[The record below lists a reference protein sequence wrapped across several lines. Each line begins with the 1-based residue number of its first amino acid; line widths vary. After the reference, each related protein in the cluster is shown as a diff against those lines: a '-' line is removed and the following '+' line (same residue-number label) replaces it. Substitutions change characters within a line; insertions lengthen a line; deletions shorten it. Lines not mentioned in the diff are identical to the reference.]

1 MAGAIKAIIATQ
13 FDATG
18 IKKATREFDKLG
30 KSLRNTLGAVGL
42 TVGLAAIT
50 NGLRESAKAAVAD
63 VKSQALLAQQLRNTV
78 GATDEAIAST
88 EDYIKSLMLETSVAD
103 DQLRPALASLV
114 RATGDVGKAQ
124 DLLALSTDIAAGTG
138 RDLGAVSVAVGK
150 AAAGQT
156 TQLFRLIPALKGSK
170 DFARDAGIAFGGMA
184 AAAANND
191 PFQRINIILGEMQ
204 EEIGMALLPTLNDFA
219 AWFASPEGQ
228 AKLQE
233 FVDFTTD
240 AIDGVIKLANYIGEN
255 IKVLGPLAIGIGVAS
270 TAFSVFNA
278 VLNANPIVRI
288 IGLVGLLAGALLG
301 LGAASGAAS
310 TGVPATVISRAMKAG
325 QEAADETAKRFRT
338 GSKEQGAAVAAAR
351 KRAYDMVLKNYQ
363 TGIDALKTGVSN
375 AEPIIVPPIVEQL
388 GGSKSGGKSVITA
401 IDKAADKQKEL
412 VADFTQNIKDLSE
425 GFRDLGRA
433 TQELGQ
439 FEQQAVDSFEAINQA
454 VVKGLGDEA
463 LTEAAAN
470 FIYDYIKV
478 EKVALTALARQRDI
492 LLSKIAIA
500 QDISRGVVNAA
511 NITGLLTNETRQ
523 VTKSVKTL
531 VNGIATTISSTYDEV
546 ITGNLA
552 DSFKKLVDRTK
563 NFAKNLV
570 ALRKLGL
577 NGTLF
582 KQIVDAGA
590 EAGGATAEA
599 IIAGG
604 ADTVSELNGLFDEL
618 NKAGSDIAA
627 ESTDVFYNLGEGVSN
642 AFIDGLKS
650 QEAILAAQIAAMV
663 ASIEA
668 AFAAMMA
675 RLNQLGAAPMTN
687 ANGFAYETALP
698 GVSGSAMQFGSATPW
713 AQAVASFR
721 ESQTPTVNNYITV
734 KAGAIVAEK
743 SAGQLITSLQN
754 KYTKASG

>member
-18 IKKATREFDKLG
+18 IKKASREFDKLG
-30 KSLRNTLGAVGL
+30 KGLRNTLGAVGL
-42 TVGLAAIT
+42 GIGLAGIT
-50 NGLRESAKAAVAD
+50 NGLKESAKAAVAD

-78 GATDEAIAST
+78 GATDEAIAGS
-88 EDYIKSLMLETSVAD
+88 EAYINSLMLQTSIAD

-124 DLLALSTDIAAGTG
+124 DLLSLSTDIAAGTG
-138 RDLGAVSVAVGK
+138 KDLGAVSLAVGK

-170 DFARDAGIAFGGMA
+170 DFARDAALAFGGMA
-184 AAAANND
+184 EAAANND

-204 EEIGMALLPTLNDFA
+204 EQIGMALLPTLNDFA

-240 AIDGVIKLANYIGEN
+240 AIDGVIELAHYIGEN
-255 IKVLGPLAIGIGVAS
+255 IKVFGPLAAGIGIAS
-270 TAFSVFNA
+270 AAFTVFNA

-288 IGLVGLLAGALLG
+288 IGLVGLLAGALAG
-301 LGAASGAAS
+301 LAVSTGQAS
-310 TGVPATVISRAMKAG
+310 TGIPSKIISNAMKAG
-325 QEAADETAKRFRT
+325 QEAANETAKKFRT

-351 KRAYDMVLKNYQ
+351 KKAYDQVIANYQ
-363 TGIDALKTGVSN
+363 TGIDALKSGVRD
-375 AEPIIVPPIVEQL
+375 AKPIIVPPIVEEL
-388 GGSKSGGKSVITA
+388 GGSKSGGKSVIAA
-401 IDKAADKQKEL
+401 IDKAAEKQKEL
-412 VADFTQNIKDLSE
+412 VADFIQNISDLSQ

-439 FEQQAVDSFEAINQA
+439 FEQQAVDSFEAINEA
-454 VVKGLGDEA
+454 IVKGLGDGA
-463 LTEAAAN
+463 LTKAAAD

-478 EKVALTALARQRDI
+478 EKVALQALARQRDV
-492 LLSKIAIA
+492 LLAKIAIA
-500 QDISRGVVNAA
+500 KDISRGVVDAV
-511 NITGLLTNETRQ
+511 NITALLSNETRQ

-531 VNGIATTISSTYDEV
+531 VNGIATTISTTYDEV

-552 DSFKKLVDRTK
+552 DSFKKLVDKTK

-570 ALRKLGL
+570 TLKKLGL

-604 ADTVSELNGLFDEL
+604 ADTVSELNDLFDQL
-618 NKAGSDIAA
+618 NKAGSDIAK
-627 ESTDVFYNLGEGVSN
+627 ESTDTFYSLGEGVSN

-650 QEAILAAQIAAMV
+650 QEQALADEIAKMV

-668 AFAAMMA
+668 AFAEMMK
-675 RLNQLGAAPMTN
+675 RLNTLNAGGTN
-687 ANGFAYETALP
+687 ANGFAYTSDPMLGGTME
-698 GVSGSAMQFGSATPW
+698 SQFGSGTPW
-713 AQAVASFR
+713 AQAVANYRAGQSA
-721 ESQTPTVNNYITV
+721 TVNNYITV
-734 KAGAIVAEK
+734 KAGVISEGK
-743 SAGQLITSLQN
+743 TLGRDITALVNQYS
-754 KYTKASG
+754 KASG